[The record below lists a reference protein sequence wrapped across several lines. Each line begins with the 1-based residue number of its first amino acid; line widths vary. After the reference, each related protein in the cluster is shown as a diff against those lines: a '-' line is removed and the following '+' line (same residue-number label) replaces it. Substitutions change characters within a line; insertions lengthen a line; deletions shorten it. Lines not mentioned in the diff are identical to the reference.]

1 MIMGIKE
8 GKPYEAC
15 RKELINA
22 SYYLDFP
29 EQIRNWCETKL
40 KGNEHSE
47 MSGGLIATV
56 SQSQIRDKM
65 VIGDCISQLR
75 LP

>member
-1 MIMGIKE
+1 MIMGIEE
-8 GKPYEAC
+8 GKPYGAC

-40 KGNEHSE
+40 RGNEHSE
-47 MSGGLIATV
+47 MTV

-65 VIGDCISQLR
+65 VYWR
-75 LP
+75 LY